1 MYFSLIFCEHVDVV
15 GGFAWTES
23 RSYFG
28 EMLLKIGLTFKAY
41 SLKCIYIYIYI
52 YTKESPN
59 IYVLKYKM

>member
-28 EMLLKIGLTFKAY
+28 EMLLKVGLTFKAY
-41 SLKCIYIYIYI
+41 SFCKNISIYIYI
-52 YTKESPN
+52 KESPN